1 MLSLL
6 SDLQFHRAC
15 SLAGGGIC
23 FILRLLSWLL
33 TRLTDCSRSRS
44 MPVPPSICRRLLRSS
59 ASRCLL
65 HFLVCSSVVCFTFAT
80 ASASLYTRICFTF
93 ATASASLSRLL
104 FSHLLHFCHNVCFTF
119 ATASASLLPQRL
131 LHLLPQRLL
140 RYCLSLLVRPCL
152 LHVLLVLHLSMS
164 SIEALLVIDLAC
176 DNRQSVVDNREKET
190 GLYPGGGEGG
200 GGARRRLSRRHAPPH
215 PPPPA
220 GLAVREGPVA
230 LCFGDPECLVWPTP
244 SVGTAGPG

>member
-59 ASRCLL
+59 ASRFLL

-104 FSHLLHFCHNVCFTF
+104 FSHLLHFCHNVCFALHTRLLHFCHSVCFTF

-131 LHLLPQRLL
+131 SASLLPQRLSASLLPQRLL
-140 RYCLSLLVRPCL
+140 HFCHSVCFALAPASASPFATTSATLLLLSICSFVSVCFTSCLYYIYLC
-152 LHVLLVLHLSMS
+152 
-164 SIEALLVIDLAC
+164 
-176 DNRQSVVDNREKET
+176 
-190 GLYPGGGEGG
+190 
-200 GGARRRLSRRHAPPH
+200 PH
-215 PPPPA
+215 SKHS
-220 GLAVREGPVA
+220 
-230 LCFGDPECLVWPTP
+230 W
-244 SVGTAGPG
+244 